1 MEKWLVYVKSCLR
14 REAAQQHS
22 AQDAEEAQAA
32 AAAKAAQL
40 AQSAAMEQAHT
51 HIYIYKH
58 RVYIYIL
65 CFTILYYNIL

>member
-51 HIYIYKH
+51 HIYIY
-58 RVYIYIL
+58 I
-65 CFTILYYNIL
+65 

>member
-1 MEKWLVYVKSCLR
+1 MKSCLR

-40 AQSAAMEQAHT
+40 AHSAAMEQAH
-51 HIYIYKH
+51 IYIY
-58 RVYIYIL
+58 IYYA
-65 CFTILYYNIL
+65 ILYYTIV

>member
-1 MEKWLVYVKSCLR
+1 MWLFYVKSCLR

-40 AQSAAMEQAHT
+40 AHSAAMEQAH
-51 HIYIYKH
+51 IYIYIH
-58 RVYIYIL
+58 YA
-65 CFTILYYNIL
+65 ILYYTIV